1 MGQIPSSFFPVCWGG
16 GISLTGVQ
24 VDRTTYLDQYR
35 LSYDFSE
42 RTSAYLEGTHI
53 TSDFDDDLPLFDS
66 NTLMATLGFEYL
78 AFSRTHLF
86 GEIYYGQ
93 TASDPNAGQLKPPH
107 AEFIGGFLG
116 ARGNF
121 TEKLTGTVKVGYE
134 SREFSDGTPGGD
146 VPVVRVELV
155 ERFTEKTVATLAY
168 SRSQQVSVQYARAAY
183 TTDLISFLLRQEIG
197 NDARFYALA
206 RASYMLSDYEPNQAF
221 QERNDKLFA
230 AGIDLNYDFKLW
242 LKGRLGY
249 DYERLDS
256 NLPAILDY
264 DVNRVTLGL
273 SIGY

>member
-1 MGQIPSSFFPVCWGG
+1 M
-16 GISLTGVQ
+16 
-24 VDRTTYLDQYR
+24 
-35 LSYDFSE
+35 
-42 RTSAYLEGTHI
+42 
-53 TSDFDDDLPLFDS
+53 
-66 NTLMATLGFEYL
+66 
-78 AFSRTHLF
+78 
-86 GEIYYGQ
+86 
-93 TASDPNAGQLKPPH
+93 
-107 AEFIGGFLG
+107 
-116 ARGNF
+116 
-121 TEKLTGTVKVGYE
+121 KVGYE